1 MRPTSVTVG
10 SATTSNPLPV
20 NWRATNFNLGL
31 GCTISAGA
39 NLVYKIQHTFDDI
52 FDSTVIPVWFDHL
65 VMTGL
70 VANKDGNYDVPV
82 RAVRLNVTSYT
93 SGDVTLTILTQGH

>member
-10 SATTSNPLPV
+10 SATTSPILPV
-20 NWRATNFNLGL
+20 DWRSKNFNLGI
-31 GCTISAGA
+31 GCVISAGA
-39 NLVYKIQHTFDDI
+39 NLVYKIQHTFDNI
-52 FDSTVIPVWFDHL
+52 FDSTVTPVWFDHL

-82 RAVRLNVTSYT
+82 QAVRLNVTSYT
-93 SGDVTLTILTQGH
+93 SGSVTMTLLAQG